1 MNRYNFISELRIL
14 SSPCIFHDTCPKKFC
29 DEGNLD
35 IEKICLSLGG
45 GTYFELHSKV
55 QELEGYVPD
64 NIQEL
69 EDYIK
74 EIISDE
80 L

>member
-14 SSPCIFHDTCPKKFC
+14 SQPCIFHNICPKKIC

-35 IEKICLSLGG
+35 IERICLRMGEG
-45 GTYFELHSKV
+45 IYFELHSQV
-55 QELEGYVPD
+55 QGLEGYTQT

-69 EDYIK
+69 EDYL
-74 EIISDE
+74 EEMNS
-80 L
+80 